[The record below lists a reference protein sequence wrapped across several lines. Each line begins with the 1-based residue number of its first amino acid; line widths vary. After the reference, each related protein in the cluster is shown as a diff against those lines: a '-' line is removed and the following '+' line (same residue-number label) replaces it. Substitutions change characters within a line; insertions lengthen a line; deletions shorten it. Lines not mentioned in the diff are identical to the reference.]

1 MVSEFLV
8 RKYIGDAADV
18 QDPEVRR
25 SYGDLSGY
33 VGIAVNLLLFGIKL
47 IIGVASS
54 SIAIIGDAIHNLADA
69 GSSVIT
75 LIGFKMSSKPA
86 DHEHPFGHGRI
97 EYLAGLAISVIILLI
112 GFELMKSSAEKLI
125 KPELV
130 EAELT
135 TIIILTASIVMQLVL
150 GLFNRE
156 LGQRISSPAML
167 AAATDSLSDCVASVV
182 VVMCLLIN
190 LFMGINMD
198 GAAGIVVAL
207 FIIHSGW
214 GAAKS
219 TIQPLLGE
227 PADPQFVSSVKKDLL
242 MENDVLG
249 VHDFLVHNY
258 GPGRLFVSLH
268 AEVPSTMSL
277 MNAHRLIDSLE
288 RRLAAKYNAV
298 ITVHMDPVDI
308 HNEQQRKLKEHIRRL
323 LKSEDPA
330 ISIHDFRMDRE
341 EGIVSFDVSMPY
353 SSSIIDEEI
362 TKYLEKEINQMC
374 PGYRAVIS
382 IDRV

>member
-288 RRLAAKYNAV
+288 RRLAEKYNAV